1 MSDDTIRL
9 TYVKSAAGYS
19 PDQEQTIRSLGFHR
33 LNETV
38 EKPDT
43 PDVRGMVNKV
53 RHLVLIEGE
62 GQIDASEIQEANE

>member
-1 MSDDTIRL
+1 MTDATIRL

-19 PDQEQTIRSLGFHR
+19 PDQKQTIRSLGFNR

-43 PDVRGMVNKV
+43 PDIRGMVNKV
-53 RHLVLIEGE
+53 RHLVVIEGE
-62 GQIDASEIQEANE
+62 GQMDTSEIHDTNE